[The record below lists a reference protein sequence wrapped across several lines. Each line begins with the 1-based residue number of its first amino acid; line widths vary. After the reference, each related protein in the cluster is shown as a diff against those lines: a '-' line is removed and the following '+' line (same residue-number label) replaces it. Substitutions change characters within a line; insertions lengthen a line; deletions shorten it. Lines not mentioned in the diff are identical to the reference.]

1 MSRSATVG
9 SDAGVDEE
17 AVQRDLET
25 MAIVERLE
33 AASLLAFCE
42 EGTPARTNFDLVTQG
57 WRPED
62 DAILADA
69 LNKFASGSFHRWG
82 NITTMVIRERLAAW
96 DRLGASFLD
105 PRGPVVELMLLTLG
119 EILRSTKDDAGALEA
134 YTEVTRRSPA
144 SLSGYSRMARLL
156 IDNGRLDEAEQIA
169 LRGIK
174 TVTNAEPLKKVVGLI
189 QRLR

>member
-1 MSRSATVG
+1 
-9 SDAGVDEE
+9 
-17 AVQRDLET
+17 

-42 EGTPARTNFDLVTQG
+42 EGTPARTNFDFVTRG

-69 LNKFASGSFHRWG
+69 LKKFASGSFHRWE

-105 PRGPVVELMLLTLG
+105 PRGPTVELMLLKLG
-119 EILRSTKDDAGALEA
+119 DVLRATGDEAGALEA
-134 YTEVTRRSPA
+134 YTEGTRRRPTSF
-144 SLSGYSRMARLL
+144 SCYLRMAKLFVE
-156 IDNGRLDEAEQIA
+156 NGRLDEAEQIS

-174 TVTNAEPLKKVVGLI
+174 TVNDAECLEKFVGWIRRLKLDTKAVI
-189 QRLR
+189 SSDREKRAR